1 MPIFMKA
8 TKLKAKTETLVTEDF
23 LSVPNN
29 PQHIPFGC
37 PLYKNWNAAF

>member
-1 MPIFMKA
+1 MPVFMKA
-8 TKLKAKTETLVTEDF
+8 TKLKAKTAILVTEDF

-29 PQHIPFGC
+29 PQHIPFGR